1 METFFVL
8 VLLALLAALAWGALT
23 LARRFGDATS
33 DEPSDARDGSDASE
47 DE

>member
-8 VLLALLAALAWGALT
+8 VLLALLAAGAWGALT
-23 LARRFGDATS
+23 LARTFEAVAIIDQTHT
-33 DEPSDARDGSDASE
+33 E

>member
-8 VLLALLAALAWGALT
+8 VLLALLAAGVWGALAA
-23 LARRFGDATS
+23 ARRFEVAVTAGDAQ
-33 DEPSDARDGSDASE
+33 SE

>member
-8 VLLALLAALAWGALT
+8 VLLGLLAAGAWGAWAV
-23 LARRFGDATS
+23 ARRFEDAANS
-33 DEPSDARDGSDASE
+33 DQTDNE